1 MDEKDKKF
9 KSFWLAA
16 IIALTL
22 FNLVFTLLQTNE
34 VFQKNSI
41 LQSVPVFSLTLN
53 ITTTITTL
61 LFLFAIYYCSY
72 RKPGTKLLTFMLISY
87 PAGVVITM
95 IMAILGKMP
104 IEFQSLSAVT
114 ITILQQAA
122 ALWIFTLN
130 WKVRK
135 INLKLRRASPQ

>member
-1 MDEKDKKF
+1 MDEKDKRF
-9 KSFWLAA
+9 KNFWFAA
-16 IIALTL
+16 VVAITL
-22 FNLVFTLLQTNE
+22 FNLIFTVLKTNE
-34 VFQKNSI
+34 AFQENSI
-41 LQSVPVFSLTLN
+41 PQSITLFSLV
-53 ITTTITTL
+53 IATITTL

-104 IEFQSLSAVT
+104 VEFQSLSAVT
-114 ITILQQAA
+114 ITLLQQAA